1 MNEEQDRTMLLLC
14 EATLDELLAEVSKR
28 VKRIYKTITTS
39 PPQTLNGQTKWFQ
52 KLNDLAEEI
61 K

>member
-1 MNEEQDRTMLLLC
+1 MNEEQDRTIPLLY
-14 EATLDELLAEVSKR
+14 EATLEELLAEVNRR
-28 VKRIYKTITTS
+28 VKQIYKTITTS